1 MAKITPRANK
11 QSDTVHVKTK
21 LDGPKVKPGDWWNAG
36 SKKEMCDKLLSTASF
51 LKEQN
56 NYRYRQASLYAS
68 LYGNMPL
75 FGWLGSNLS
84 RISTKR
90 QLPNDRP
97 TMSVITSCVDT
108 IVSKMTQNK
117 PRPIFLTDNANYKQ
131 RSLAKQLNNFINGE
145 IYQTKAYRI
154 GEMVMRDAAVWG
166 TGCIKVIETQDKRV
180 GLERRI
186 ATQLLVDSSEAF
198 LGDPRQL
205 YELQLVD
212 RKVLSEMFPN
222 YRATIERAESA
233 YPDSGSDS
241 EKTVS
246 DQVMVVEAWRLP
258 SGPGAGDGL
267 HAIACTAGPIDD
279 EPWEKDKFP
288 FAFLHYSQSQ
298 VGFWGQ
304 GLAERQMGLQNAINQ
319 LLITIHK
326 SINLVGVPR
335 VFVEDGSKVVKAQ
348 LNNDVGAI
356 VTYRGT
362 MPSYQVAPCVPVEL
376 YQQLERLI
384 QFAYQ
389 QEGISQL
396 SSTSSKPAGL
406 NSGEALRQ
414 YDNIQSDR
422 FSSLQKHYED
432 LYIDLSYLM
441 IDKAKDICEREGSY
455 HTVYPD
461 RNGTKKIDLPAADL
475 LKDPFVIQCF
485 DMSSLPRDPAGRA
498 ARITEYMQAGLYT
511 QQEGRRLL
519 GFPDTEQEDR
529 LLNAGEERILKILDE
544 IIEDGIYTSPDPFM
558 DLAFAK
564 LTATQYYNLYT
575 AASPDEDRTQ
585 MLRDFFTQVGALEAQ
600 AMSAMMPPPGSIEG
614 GAPQA
619 APEPVAQNAMIPNVP
634 GVPV

>member
-1 MAKITPRANK
+1 MAKITPRAK
-11 QSDTVHVKTK
+11 QDNTVHAKTRP
-21 LDGPKVKPGDWWNAG
+21 DGPKAKPGDWWNAD
-36 SKKEMCDKLLSTASF
+36 SKKEMCDKLLATASF

-117 PRPIFLTDNANYKQ
+117 PRPIFLTDNANYKE
-131 RSLAKQLNNFINGE
+131 RSLAKQLNAFIAGE
-145 IYQTKAYRI
+145 LYQTKAYRI
-154 GEMVMRDAAVWG
+154 GEMVMRDASVWG

-198 LGDPRQL
+198 LGDPRQM

-212 RKVLSEMFPN
+212 RKVLAEMFPN
-222 YRATIERAESA
+222 DRSTIDRAESA

-258 SGPGAGDGL
+258 SGPDAGDGL

-279 EPWEKDKFP
+279 EKWEKDKFP

-298 VGFWGQ
+298 IGFWGQ
-304 GLAERQMGLQNAINQ
+304 GLAERQMGTQNAINQ

-362 MPSYQVAPCVPVEL
+362 KPSYEVANCVPVEL

-389 QEGISQL
+389 QEGISEL
-396 SSTSSKPAGL
+396 ASSSQKPAGL

-422 FSSLQKHYED
+422 FSALQKHYED

-441 IDKAKDICEREGSY
+441 IDKAKDICERDGSY
-455 HTVYPD
+455 QTVYPD
-461 RNGTKKIDLPAADL
+461 RSGTKKVDLPAADL

-511 QQEGRRLL
+511 PQEGRRLL
-519 GFPDTEQEDR
+519 GFPDTEQEDK

-544 IIEDGIYTSPDPFM
+544 IIEEGKYTPPDPFM
-558 DLAFAK
+558 DLALAELK
-564 LTATQYYNLYT
+564 VTQYYNLYD
-575 AASPDEDRTQ
+575 AATPDEERSQ
-585 MLRDFFTQVGALEAQ
+585 MLRDFFTQVGALKAQ
-600 AMSAMMPPPGSIEG
+600 MAIAMTPPAPAMPGVD
-614 GAPQA
+614 PQA
-619 APEPVAQNAMIPNVP
+619 APMPMEQNPMIPNVP
-634 GVPV
+634 GAPV

>member
-1 MAKITPRANK
+1 MPKITPRSLGN
-11 QSDTVHVKTK
+11 TVTVKTK
-21 LDGPKVKPGDWWNAG
+21 PDSTKAKPGDWWNAD
-36 SKKEMCDKLLSTASF
+36 SKKEMCEKLLATASF

-56 NYRYRQASLYAS
+56 AYRYRQASLFAS
-68 LYGNMPL
+68 LYGNTPL

-84 RISTKR
+84 KLTTKK

-117 PRPIFLTDNANYKQ
+117 PRPIFLTDNGDYKQ
-131 RSLAKQLNNFINGE
+131 RSLAKQLNSFIAGE
-145 IYQTKAYRI
+145 LYQTKAYQL
-154 GEMVMRDAAVWG
+154 GEMIMRDAAVWG
-166 TGCIKVIETQDKRV
+166 TGCVKVIETQDKRV

-186 ATQLLVDSSEAF
+186 ATQLLVDSNEAF

-212 RKVLSEMFPN
+212 RKVLAAMFPD
-222 YRATIERAESA
+222 YRSVIDRAETA
-233 YPDSGSDS
+233 YPDSSENS

-267 HAIACTAGPIDD
+267 HAIACTAGPI
-279 EPWEKDKFP
+279 EEEKWEKDKFP
-288 FAFLHYSQSQ
+288 FAFLNYSQAQ

-304 GLAERQMGLQNAINQ
+304 GLAERQMGTQNAINQ

-362 MPSYQVAPCVPVEL
+362 KPSYEIAQCVPVEL

-396 SSTSSKPAGL
+396 SSTAQKPAGL

-414 YDNIQSDR
+414 YDDIQSDR
-422 FSSLQKHYED
+422 FSALQKHYEN
-432 LYIDLSYLM
+432 LYVDLSYLI
-441 IDKAKDICEREGSY
+441 IDKAKDICERDGEY
-455 HTVYPD
+455 QTIYPD
-461 RNGTKKIDLPAADL
+461 KNGTKEIDLPASDL

-498 ARITEYMQAGLYT
+498 AKITEYMQAGLYT
-511 QQEGRRLL
+511 PQEGRRLL
-519 GFPDTEQEDR
+519 GFADTEQEDK
-529 LLNAGEERILKILDE
+529 LQNAGEERILKILDE
-544 IIEDGIYTSPDPFM
+544 IIEDGKYTPPDPFM
-558 DLAFAK
+558 DIALAEQK
-564 LTATQYYNLYT
+564 VTQYYNLY
-575 AASPDEDRTQ
+575 SSCNPDEERSQ
-585 MLRDFFTQVGALEAQ
+585 MLRDFFTQVGALKAQ
-600 AMSAMMPPPGSIEG
+600 AALAMAPPPQM
-614 GAPQA
+614 APQA
-619 APEPVAQNAMIPNVP
+619 APMAPPQNAMIPNVP
-634 GVPV
+634 GASGQ